1 MIRNYSEYE
10 MTDRE
15 RVLFYGAGY
24 LAAAGIVFLF
34 YHSLLLSALSG
45 FLVVRFRTGYETYR
59 ARQRM
64 HKLNDQFKDMLYS
77 LSSSIAAG
85 RQMPEALV
93 DAADSLSVMYD
104 PGEPIMLEL
113 THMKRCILENNE
125 SDRQLLADFASRSCC
140 EDIINFVQVYN
151 ICRNMGGDL
160 EKIIA
165 RTTSI
170 LTDKMNI
177 EREIRALT
185 AQKKTEGRLIALM
198 PLAMLLIL
206 NLLSPSYI
214 VPLYSG
220 LSGRLIMTGCL
231 GAGLWG
237 LMTME
242 RMSNVDV

>member
-1 MIRNYSEYE
+1 MIRDYSVYE
-10 MTDRE
+10 MNDKE
-15 RVLFYGAGY
+15 RILFFGAGY
-24 LAAAGIVFLF
+24 LTAAALMFLF
-34 YHSLLLSALSG
+34 YHSLLLSAVSG
-45 FLVVRFRTGYETYR
+45 FLVVKMKPYYESYK

-64 HKLNDQFKDMLYS
+64 QKLNVQFKDMLYS

-93 DAADSLSVMYD
+93 EAADALAVMYGPD
-104 PGEPIMLEL
+104 EPIMMEL
-113 THMKRCILENNE
+113 NHMKRCIIENNE
-125 SDRQLLADFASRSCC
+125 SDRELLADFARRSCC
-140 EDIINFVQVYN
+140 EDINNFVQVYI

-165 RTTSI
+165 RTSLI

-177 EREIRALT
+177 EREIKAVT
-185 AQKKTEGRLIALM
+185 VQKKFEGRLIALM
-198 PLAMLLIL
+198 PVAMLLIL

-220 LSGRLIMTGCL
+220 LPGRLIMTGCL

-237 LMTME
+237 LMMME
-242 RMSNVDV
+242 RISNVEI